1 MYYHY
6 NTALEVTVPDNLFGR
21 FFAEIRRK
29 RLKLSLREFCERN
42 DLDPGNVSKLE
53 RGKLPP
59 PQGKDVLER
68 YARALELEEDSDD
81 WYRFLDLAAATRGE
95 IPAELMEDDEVV
107 QHLPVFFR
115 SLRGQRVSE
124 EQLRKLLELI
134 RKS

>member
-1 MYYHY
+1 MSE
-6 NTALEVTVPDNLFGR
+6 NAFGK

-29 RLKLSLREFCERN
+29 RLEISLREFCERHGF
-42 DLDPGNVSKLE
+42 DPGNVSKLE

-68 YARALELEEDSDD
+68 YAEALGLEEGSDD
-81 WYRFLDLAAATRGE
+81 WYRFFDLAAATRGE
-95 IPAELMEDDEVV
+95 IPAELMEDEEVV
-107 QHLPVFFR
+107 RQLPVFFR

-124 EQLRKLLELI
+124 EQLRELLELL

>member
-1 MYYHY
+1 M
-6 NTALEVTVPDNLFGR
+6 PDNLFGS

-29 RLKLSLREFCERN
+29 RLKVSLREFCERN
-42 DLDPGNVSKLE
+42 DFDPGNVSKLE

-68 YARALELEEDSDD
+68 YARALELEEESDD
-81 WYRFLDLAAATRGE
+81 WYRFFDLAAATRGE

>member
-1 MYYHY
+1 MPE
-6 NTALEVTVPDNLFGR
+6 NRFGR

-29 RLKLSLREFCERN
+29 RLKLSLREFCERHG
-42 DLDPGNVSKLE
+42 LDPGNVSKLE

-59 PQGKDVLER
+59 PQGKEVLER
-68 YARALELEEDSDD
+68 YAEALGLNPGSDD
-81 WYRFLDLAAATRGE
+81 WYRFFDFAAATRGE

-124 EQLRKLLELI
+124 EQLRKLLDLI